1 MIVKGCLLGL
11 QVSSSSLWRW
21 ICKNTHESELQ
32 TCEYTQLKDE
42 KDGVLCG
49 HNVDITLDC
58 ILQSVINEEIGNKV
72 LIPSDSII
80 IMTKN
85 KVF

>member
-11 QVSSSSLWRW
+11 KVSSSSLWRW

-42 KDGVLCG
+42 KDDVLRG

-58 ILQSVINEEIGNKV
+58 ILQSVINKEIGNKV